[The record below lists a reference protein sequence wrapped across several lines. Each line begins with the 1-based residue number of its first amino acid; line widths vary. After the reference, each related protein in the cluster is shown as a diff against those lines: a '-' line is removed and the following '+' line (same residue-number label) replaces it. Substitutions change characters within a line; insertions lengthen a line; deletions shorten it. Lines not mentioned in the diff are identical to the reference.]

1 MWAWNVI
8 EPFAVLLGVI
18 VGGMALITAIWLF
31 FDYSVPRRTVDRLLG
46 RRNVRSVLGRR
57 ARGMRVVSKEF
68 PAWRFVDLHR
78 AAATLAGPDAV
89 AIDRAESCDL
99 IDLLAGKQRATQIP
113 APRSEQDVGPDQVEW
128 LAADHV
134 WVRTN
139 ESSPAA
145 WRVRSVGETTA
156 EVAAPTFEAAQALMA
171 EWEAV
176 AKRDSVYRNALM
188 EVRFDP
194 IETDDGGFRYR
205 TGPSV
210 PEPRF
215 RFRSREAMA
224 PEDIVLDPAT
234 LPVLKRNLI
243 DRRERHDDL
252 RRLGLPLSHGLL
264 FHGPPGTGKTYTCRY
279 LVGALTG
286 VTALIVAGRSLQHVK
301 SVCGIARLLSPSL
314 VILEDVDLAFAER
327 ELNPDA
333 AALGDLMDEMDGF
346 RPEDAVSFILTTNAI
361 DRVERAVK
369 DRPGRIGQCVYF
381 GPPDSQLRE
390 QYLRRYLRR
399 FDATALD
406 VPQLAEDSRGA
417 SQAFLKEW
425 IARAALFALEDESR
439 RPVEPLPLTMR
450 DFDEARAELTRSG
463 ERSGA
468 IVGFGSL
475 SEG

>member
-1 MWAWNVI
+1 MT
-8 EPFAVLLGVI
+8 G
-18 VGGMALITAIWLF
+18 IWWF
-31 FDYSVPRRTVDRLLG
+31 FEHSVPRRVVDRLRG
-46 RRNVRSVLGRR
+46 RRNVRNVLGRR

-89 AIDRAESCDL
+89 AIDRADSCDL
-99 IDLLAGKQRATQIP
+99 PSLLAGKQRDTQIP
-113 APRSEQDVGPDQVEW
+113 APRSERDVGPDEVEW
-128 LAADHV
+128 FPTDHV
-134 WVRTN
+134 WVRMHAA
-139 ESSPAA
+139 SPAVDSPA
-145 WRVRSVGETTA
+145 VYRVRSVGETTA
-156 EVAAPTFEAAQALMA
+156 AVAAPTFEAAQSLMA

-194 IETDDGGFRYR
+194 IETDDGGFGYR
-205 TGPSV
+205 PGPSM

-224 PEDIVLDPAT
+224 PEDIVLDPST

-243 DRRERHDDL
+243 DRRDRHDDL

-279 LVGALTG
+279 LVGALPG

-346 RPEDAVSFILTTNAI
+346 RPEEAVSFILTTNAI

-369 DRPGRIGQCVYF
+369 DRPGRIGQCVFF
-381 GPPDSQLRE
+381 GAPDTELRE
-390 QYLRRYLRR
+390 RYLARYLRR
-399 FDATALD
+399 FDGAALD
-406 VPQLAEDSRGA
+406 VPQLADDSRGA

-439 RPVEPLPLTMR
+439 RAVEPLPLTMR
-450 DFDEARAELTRSG
+450 DFNDARAELTRSG

-468 IVGFGSL
+468 IVGFGGL
-475 SEG
+475 ADAR